1 MEKKKW
7 IQAIEDEAL
16 EAVTGGADSGEM
28 LKTVPLSS
36 LSTEELSY
44 FFMNLCPNPSC
55 REPLKASSEGAVCE
69 HCRRLYVGP

>member
-7 IQAIEDEAL
+7 IQPVKDEAL
-16 EAVTGGADSGEM
+16 EAVTGGVDNGEV
-28 LKTVPLSS
+28 LKIVPLSS

-44 FFMNLCPNPSC
+44 FFMNLCPNANC
-55 REPLKASSEGAVCE
+55 REPLKISGEGSVCE